1 MTKRLRRAHLLC
13 ISVALLGSL
22 MWAKQV
28 SAQDQY
34 CGISAQT
41 AQDIATEVIR
51 LSGHEY
57 DSVSQAYYV
66 SVLASRLSPYYVI
79 YFFKDA
85 RVVGEMEIDRC
96 GRQDTPHSGLQ
107 YSDESDLMREGLLLE
122 PDVAFAAIKRLTGR
136 EPVFGTR
143 VFPYGLTPNESDLAA
158 IDFWWMV
165 LDEQGDWH
173 YMTKTGILKEVRS
186 NLPESTSSKATPSDK
201 Q

>member
-1 MTKRLRRAHLLC
+1 MIRRWRREGFVIIAAT
-13 ISVALLGSL
+13 ALICLA
-22 MWAKQV
+22 WAPQV

-107 YSDESDLMREGLLLE
+107 YSAESDLMRKDLLVE
-122 PDVAFAAIKRLTGR
+122 PDVAFAEINRLTGR

-143 VFPYGLTPNESDLAA
+143 VFPYGLTRNESDLAA
-158 IDFWWMV
+158 IDFWWMI

-186 NLPESTSSKATPSDK
+186 KLPESKSSKAAPSDK

>member
-1 MTKRLRRAHLLC
+1 MIRRWRGTQMVCFSAALLC
-13 ISVALLGSL
+13 SPG
-22 MWAKQV
+22 WAPQV
-28 SAQDQY
+28 SAQEQY
-34 CGISAQT
+34 CGISAQS
-41 AQDIATEVIR
+41 AQNIATEVMR

-66 SVLASRLSPYYVI
+66 SVLASRLSPYFVI
-79 YFFKDA
+79 YFFKDE
-85 RVVGEMEIDRC
+85 RVVGEMEVDRC

-107 YSDESDLMREGLLLE
+107 YSAESDLMRKDLLVE
-122 PDVAFAAIKRLTGR
+122 PDVAFAEIKRLTGR

-143 VFPYGLTPNESDLAA
+143 LFPYGLTARESDLAA
-158 IDFWWMV
+158 IDFWWMI

-186 NLPESTSSKATPSDK
+186 KLPEPTSTKAAPSDK